1 MDGNHSAGSRLW
13 NLYKMGGVTPAFAS
27 ALGDPKAQ
35 QMAFI
40 RSVMKQQRK
49 IELFDTPLHEIE
61 FVVFDLET
69 TGFFV
74 NQGDE
79 IISFGGVGVRGGQI
93 IEEEQ
98 FHTLTNPNRLIPAH
112 IEKLTGISN
121 EMAVQAPSLIDSLRD
136 FFQFVQRRVLI
147 AHGTGH
153 DKQFL
158 NNALWKTS
166 RTTLTHRVL
175 DTMMIAKWLEPTRT
189 NFELDEL
196 LLKYGVPITN
206 RHHALED
213 AIMTAELWGK
223 FIAIMQERQVITLGD
238 LYAHLSR

>member
-1 MDGNHSAGSRLW
+1 MDGHHSGGNRFW
-13 NLYKMGGVTPAFAS
+13 NLYKMGGVAPAFAS

-49 IELFDTPLHEIE
+49 TDIFDTPLKEIE

-69 TGFFV
+69 TGFFI

-79 IISFGGVGVRGGQI
+79 ILSFGAVAVQGTDVLIDQT
-93 IEEEQ
+93 
-98 FHTLTNPNRLIPAH
+98 FHEIVNPNRVVPEH
-112 IEKLTGISN
+112 IEKLTGITNDVAQKS
-121 EMAVQAPSLIDSLRD
+121 VPLIDGLQR
-136 FFQFVQRRVLI
+136 FFNFVQKRVLI

-158 NNALWKTS
+158 NAALWKTS
-166 RTTLTHRVL
+166 RTSLTHRVL
-175 DTMMIAKWLEPTRT
+175 DTMMIAKWLEPSRT
-189 NFELDEL
+189 DFELDL
-196 LLKYGVPITN
+196 LLEKYDIPITT

-213 AIMTAELWGK
+213 SIMTAQLWCK
-223 FIAIMQERQVITLGD
+223 FVAIMEERQVLTMGD

>member
-1 MDGNHSAGSRLW
+1 MGGQNSTGSRFW

-40 RSVMKQQRK
+40 RSAMKQQRK
-49 IELFDTPLHEIE
+49 TDLFDTLLTEIE

-69 TGFFV
+69 TGFFI

-79 IISFGGVGVRGGQI
+79 IISFGGIGVLGL
-93 IEEEQ
+93 ELLDDP
-98 FHTLTNPNRLIPAH
+98 FHLVVNPNREIPPLI
-112 IEKLTGISN
+112 EQLTGITN
-121 EMAVQAPSLIDSLRD
+121 EQATNAVSLIDGLQQ
-136 FFQFVQRRVLI
+136 FFNYVQRRVLI

-158 NNALWKTS
+158 NAALWKTS
-166 RTTLTHRVL
+166 RTSLTHRVL

-196 LLKYGVPITN
+196 LHTYDIPITK

-213 AIMTAELWGK
+213 SIMTAKLWVK
-223 FIAIMQERQVITLGD
+223 FVEIMQDRKVYTLGD

>member
-1 MDGNHSAGSRLW
+1 MDSQKPGSSRFW
-13 NLYKMGGVTPAFAS
+13 NIYKLGGMAPAFAS

-49 IELFDTPLHEIE
+49 TEIFDTPLKEIE
-61 FVVFDLET
+61 FTVFDLET
-69 TGFFV
+69 TGFFI

-79 IISFGGVGVRGGQI
+79 IISFGAVHVNGDTI
-93 IEEEQ
+93 LEEET
-98 FHTLTNPNRLIPAH
+98 FHQIVNPQREIPAH
-112 IEKLTGISN
+112 IEELTGITN
-121 EMAVQAPSLIDSLRD
+121 EIAKSSAGLIDGLQR
-136 FFQFVQRRVLI
+136 FFQFVQKRVLI

-166 RTTLTHRVL
+166 KTSLTHRVL
-175 DTMMIAKWLEPTRT
+175 DTMMIAKWLEPGRT
-189 NFELDEL
+189 DFELDRL
-196 LLKYGVPITN
+196 LEKYDIPIAN

-213 AIMTAELWGK
+213 SIMTAKLWCA
-223 FIAIMQERQVITLGD
+223 FVRMMEERKVLTMGD

>member
-1 MDGNHSAGSRLW
+1 MDGQHSSGNRFW
-13 NLYKMGGVTPAFAS
+13 HLYKLGGMAPAFAS

-35 QMAFI
+35 QMAFL

-49 IELFDTPLHEIE
+49 TELFDTPLNEIE

-79 IISFGGVGVRGGQI
+79 ILSFGAVAVKGGELVEAETFHQI
-93 IEEEQ
+93 V
-98 FHTLTNPNRLIPAH
+98 NPGRPVPPH
-112 IEKLTGISN
+112 ITELTGIT
-121 EMAVQAPSLIDSLRD
+121 EEQAKAGMPLIDGLQR
-136 FFQFVQRRVLI
+136 FFHFVQKRVLI

-158 NNALWKTS
+158 NAALWKTS
-166 RTTLTHRVL
+166 RTSLTHRVL
-175 DTMMIAKWLEPTRT
+175 DTMMIAKWLEPKRRD
-189 NFELDEL
+189 FELDAL
-196 LLKYGVPITN
+196 LEQYGVPIAN

-213 AIMTAELWGK
+213 AIMTAKLWGK
-223 FIAIMQERQVITLGD
+223 FIAIMEERQVLTMGD